1 MERGNKFLKLNC
13 LKFNNI
19 LNNTSCNFNTSW
31 SFMGYKAWLT
41 TDSHQ
46 ALALYLFTS
55 QEKCKKIGLNSSGDQ
70 NTVAQNYAVQG
81 PYTNHMKFK
90 VTGSTKTRLIVVRK
104 ERFFFYS
111 LIISKFL

>member
-1 MERGNKFLKLNC
+1 
-13 LKFNNI
+13 
-19 LNNTSCNFNTSW
+19 
-31 SFMGYKAWLT
+31 MGYKAWLT

-46 ALALYLFTS
+46 ALALHLFTS

-70 NTVAQNYAVQG
+70 NTVAQNYTVQG